1 MKRKLL
7 ILLVAYSLL
16 PAYGQDVQ
24 RFAERSI
31 IGSARYV
38 GMGGAMTAIG
48 GDPTAALD
56 NPAGLGLYR
65 RSEISVTLEE
75 TLDYTQQENTRD
87 ISLVSRLVLPQA
99 SLIWASGRTDKQKG
113 LIYSNLMF
121 NINRLHNYKREISVT
136 GENTGLLPTICT
148 KTNGLSEADMG
159 IDNIWDNNEI
169 GWLSILAYDGYL
181 IDPVADN
188 QWIPAVNFNNGK
200 LTVSESGSSDIYS
213 ISWAGNINNQW
224 YIGASLNIPTL
235 TYTKQIS
242 LYETNRLQSA
252 ELKSLFH
259 VSGVGVSASFG
270 LIARPTQWLRLGAAF
285 HTPTT
290 LSMSV
295 QTEGDIYSKINSQE
309 YEILTPASGAISRTY
324 TSPLRTSFSIAS
336 QWKNIGM
343 LALQYDYAHAIKDKD
358 SGLSPMQDIHTLKAG
373 LEAHVSNSLYLNAG
387 YVYESSFSKE
397 DPKVELNYNSIR
409 TDTDYRFTQSSQYAS
424 LGIGYRSSFLVA
436 QLAYQFGWQTIN
448 QYATECQNDAF
459 KLITNTHR
467 IVCTLAWRI

>member
-16 PAYGQDVQ
+16 PVYGQDIQ

-65 RSEISVTLEE
+65 RSEISITIDQ
-75 TLDYTQQENTRD
+75 TWDYTQQTNSNKYYQRTRFA
-87 ISLVSRLVLPQA
+87 LPQVSA
-99 SLIWASGRTDKQKG
+99 IWSTGDPNKQKG

-121 NINRLHNYKREISVT
+121 TMNRNHSYNRDIRVN
-136 GENTGLLPTICT
+136 GRNTGMIPTICN
-148 KTNGLSEADMG
+148 KTNGLHEDYLT
-159 IDNIWDNNEI
+159 NLPWDDQEI
-169 GWLSILAYDGYL
+169 GWLSILGYEGYL
-181 IDPVADN
+181 IDPSDN
-188 QWIPAVNFNNGK
+188 NYWNPAFNLTNGE
-200 LTVSESGSSDIYS
+200 LTVSETGSSDQYTL
-213 ISWAGNINNQW
+213 SWAGNINNQW
-224 YIGASLNIPTL
+224 YIGASLNIPTIN
-235 TYTKQIS
+235 YTKNIS
-242 LYETNRLQSA
+242 LIESDHKNNA
-252 ELKSLFH
+252 ELRSMFH
-259 VSGVGVSASFG
+259 VSGVGINANFG
-270 LIARPTQWLRLGAAF
+270 LIARPLKWLRIGASIQ
-285 HTPTT
+285 TPTQ
-290 LSMSV
+290 LSLSL
-295 QTEGDIYSKINSQE
+295 QTEGDMYSTVNGNN
-309 YEILTPASGAISRTY
+309 YEVLTPASGSITTTY
-324 TSPLRTSFSIAS
+324 TSPMRTSFSIAS

-373 LEAHVSNSLYLNAG
+373 LDAHVSNSLYLNAG

-459 KLITNTHR
+459 KLITNTHH